1 MALAEAPAGLLTYE
15 GYITEGEINR
25 RYDIIDGERFY
36 MASPTDVATRRAV
49 HRLGTLRRAELA
61 EYGTVVPSTRTR
73 RGGAVAER
81 NAQHPRG

>member
-1 MALAEAPAGLLTYE
+1 MALA
-15 GYITEGEINR
+15 EGEINR

-61 EYGTVVPSTRTR
+61 EYGTVARVKSPTIVLPASLNP
-73 RGGAVAER
+73 GSS
-81 NAQHPRG
+81 AQTHKLSKCCV